1 MRASGRGTSSRSSLT
16 GRGVSLRIEES
27 TERLVC
33 PLNGRSP
40 LAIS

>member
-16 GRGVSLRIEES
+16 GRGVSLRIDDS
-27 TERLVC
+27 TDRFVL